1 MLRILFIALLF
12 LAAINPARAIDPEKE
27 FQTQLQKNL
36 NEAKTKGNSAFSSGA
51 LLINHDSVKCKIYV
65 KKRGSFDRSM
75 YNFVIVKLPNDS
87 IVAYTADKINGFIVN
102 GHNFRPHCSEIEGK
116 MRCFFI
122 HQVVRGYIS
131 LYERD
136 GFILDRSFR
145 YYVQFQKA
153 EYFITIDPFT
163 QNLFNETDLGG
174 KIVDAVG
181 PGAFNARTKKVDEKF
196 RMYFSNLLKDCP
208 VIKNKILN
216 EFYTIND
223 LETII
228 AEYNKCR

>member
-1 MLRILFIALLF
+1 MRKIQLIVLLCMS
-12 LAAINPARAIDPEKE
+12 LIQVCWAIDPEKD
-27 FQTQLQKNL
+27 FQIQLQKNL
-36 NEAKTKGNSAFSSGA
+36 NEAKTKDNNAFSLA
-51 LLINHDSVKCKIYV
+51 TLLINRDSVKCKIYV
-65 KKRGSFDRSM
+65 KKRNSFDKSM
-75 YNFVIVKLPNDS
+75 YNFVIAKLSNDS
-87 IVAYTADKINGFIVN
+87 IVAYTAEQISGFVVN
-102 GHNFRPHCSEIEGK
+102 GHSFRRHCAQIEGE

-122 HQVVRGYIS
+122 HKFIDGYIS

-145 YYVQFQKA
+145 YYVLFPNTD
-153 EYFITIDPFT
+153 YFITIDPFT

-174 KIVDAVG
+174 RIVDAGG
-181 PGAFNARTKKVDEKF
+181 PGVFNARTKKVDEKF
-196 RMYFSNLLKDCP
+196 KMYFSNLLKDCP

-223 LETII
+223 LETIV